1 MAPQGIKTRPREEL
15 SIEYTGVGDSAD
27 LAQVMDIIKWI
38 GVEEDEI
45 RPLTDFDC
53 SRIDVKELTRVTSRR
68 FKRLH
73 WR

>member
-15 SIEYTGVGDSAD
+15 SIEYDSAD